1 MCFLDSWLHGAS
13 AAYRVDMVYDN
24 ISGIKSNNI
33 LGGLVDF
40 FVRDTC
46 GAGTGCMFQ
55 KKLFLSIVKSILKNN
70 FLNRIPVLRYRGYR
84 YSGTFFSTL
93 YTRQL
98 VL

>member
-1 MCFLDSWLHGAS
+1 
-13 AAYRVDMVYDN
+13 VN
-24 ISGIKSNNI
+24 
-33 LGGLVDF
+33 F

-55 KKLFLSIVKSILKNN
+55 IQLFLSIVKTILRNN
-70 FLNRIPVLRYRGYR
+70 FLNPIPVLRYRGYR

-93 YTRQL
+93 YTYQL